1 MKKISHIFSL
11 VFACLTIS
19 VNAQTL
25 DDAIRFN
32 NRELTGT
39 ARSMGMA
46 NAFGALGGDLSAI
59 SINPAG
65 IAVYRSS
72 EFAFTPSFSF
82 NKSQSDYKQFSGNED
97 EYSFPFNQVGVV
109 ITNQTLREK
118 KEGVISTHF
127 GFTYNRTS
135 DFNYKMGSQMA
146 VGVKDVYSNDI
157 DISQANTLLSNILI
171 DAQGLTPGSMKSSS
185 YINEVRGYLAYQNYL
200 IDPMPENDLYY
211 YSHYED
217 LEKYENGNSIN
228 RNTNGVNQN
237 FLIEQSGY
245 SGEYGFTMG
254 ANISNVLLLGGA
266 INFQSFNFEEQK
278 TFREIN
284 AFGFD
289 PAYNTDLDY
298 YDAYSVLKQDG
309 FGINGKVGL
318 ILNLHPVRIGASFHS
333 PTFYSIDEEFYDG
346 IRSYYLNYDRYYSET
361 NIGTFEYNYRT
372 PYRAQ
377 GSLAFVLGKFA
388 LISVDYEMTDN
399 KSSKI
404 TSKGRYV
411 SDFELLNQE
420 IKENFKISHD
430 VKAGL
435 EIKPVP
441 YLSLRGGAAYIDS
454 PFKKDMVDVDIQK
467 WMFTG
472 GIGFRSKSFFF
483 DAAYAMT
490 LFDDSYFLYTDNTI
504 WEGVYFDES
513 INISNKRHQASF
525 TFGWK
530 F

>member
-1 MKKISHIFSL
+1 MKKLSYILSL
-11 VFACLTIS
+11 GLLCLF
-19 VNAQTL
+19 VNLSAQTL
-25 DDAIRFN
+25 DDALRFN
-32 NRELTGT
+32 KRELTGT

-82 NKSQSDYKQFSGNED
+82 NQTQSDFKQFSNTAD
-97 EYSFPFNQVGVV
+97 EYSFPFNQIGGVA
-109 ITNQTLREK
+109 TSQTLREK
-118 KEGVISTHF
+118 KEGVVSTHF
-127 GFTYNRTS
+127 GFTYNRTA
-135 DFNYKMGSQMA
+135 DFNYKMNSQMGA
-146 VGVKDVYSNDI
+146 GVTDEYLPDGIV
-157 DISQANTLLSNILI
+157 ANTLLTNIMLE
-171 DAQGLTPGSMKSSS
+171 ANGHSTGSMSD
-185 YINEVRGYLAYQNYL
+185 RAYFAYENYL
-200 IDPMPENDLYY
+200 IDPLFEGSTEYF
-211 YSHYED
+211 SHYEIVTD
-217 LEKYENGNSIN
+217 NDDGTSTISYRNPNGI
-228 RNTNGVNQN
+228 NQN

-254 ANISNVLLLGGA
+254 ANISNKLLLGGSV
-266 INFQSFNFEEQK
+266 NFQSFRFEERK

-298 YDAYSVLKQDG
+298 YDAYSNLKQDG

-333 PTFYSIDEEFYDG
+333 PTFYSITEEYYDG
-346 IRSYYLNYDRYYSET
+346 IRSYYLNYDHYYNESD
-361 NIGTFEYNYRT
+361 IGTFDYNYRT

-377 GSLAFVLGKFA
+377 GSVAFVLGKIA
-388 LISVDYEMTDN
+388 LLSLDYEMTDN

-411 SDFELLNQE
+411 SDFDLLNKE
-420 IKENFKISHD
+420 IKEYFTISHD
-430 VKAGL
+430 VKAGF

-441 YLSLRGGAAYIDS
+441 YFSIRGGAAYLDS
-454 PFKKDMVDVDIQK
+454 PFKDDMVDVKMDK

-472 GIGFRSKSFFF
+472 GIGFRAKSFFF

-490 LFDDSYFLYTDNTI
+490 MYDDSYFLHTDNTL
-504 WEGVYFDES
+504 WEGVNFDEA